1 METADGL
8 NLLVSQNTCVPLFS
22 VDFRTHESKF
32 CWQMN
37 IYSHKGSNFYYLY
50 NNFGIF
56 NGLKIT
62 KLILPLVKTATVMAG
77 NVNLPKKSIKL
88 EPMEFEP
95 KLSPKSRLINYTNH
109 SIHNL

>member
-22 VDFRTHESKF
+22 VDFRTHEPKF

-62 KLILPLVKTATVMAG
+62 KLILPLVKTAAVMAG

-109 SIHNL
+109 SVENL